1 MKINC
6 NFRAQVLA
14 TNVNNT
20 KDGKS
25 YYNAT
30 VFIPSTG
37 EAGQLNISENLYNE
51 LSSGVTYDFKAEY
64 NDKYNNFRVV
74 GLNE

>member
-1 MKINC
+1 MKIPV
-6 NFRAQVLA
+6 NFSAQVLA
-14 TNVNNT
+14 TNINNS

-25 YYNAT
+25 YYSAT
-30 VFIPSTG
+30 VFIPSIG
-37 EAGQLNISENLYNE
+37 EAGSINISENLYALIE
-51 LSSGVTYDFKAEY
+51 SGNSYEFKAEY